1 MKRLIKNI
9 FLVTLI
15 ISMLLCTCSCGG
27 NNGMKRYSESGLI
40 FSLPTYMQEFSV
52 EYADLCYG
60 NHEKNL
66 EFFVYFY
73 GSDALL
79 TQLYLPTD
87 CTVKDYAEWF
97 VNMNEYEDVLEFY
110 DEENAR
116 IVLEYI
122 YEPEQIYFCDYILRN
137 EYALFHVTM
146 CCNAE
151 DRETYSP
158 IFEEWRGYIS
168 LDY

>member
-9 FLVTLI
+9 FLITMI
-15 ISMLLCTCSCGG
+15 ISILLCACSCGG

-40 FSLPTYMQEFSV
+40 FSLPTYMQKFSV

-73 GSDALL
+73 GSDSLL

-122 YEPEQIYFCDYILRN
+122 YVILHTRIN
-137 EYALFHVTM
+137 LNPIHV
-146 CCNAE
+146 AF
-151 DRETYSP
+151 
-158 IFEEWRGYIS
+158 IIS
-168 LDY
+168 SKIQLIKKVNTTKGSNRKILIKRFLK